1 MRSAQSPWRI
11 KLVREITLIL
21 LIKLA
26 ILLGIKAIWFDAP
39 TLPENGSARVEARF
53 FAVPA
58 PAQPRPSATQEA
70 SR

>member
-1 MRSAQSPWRI
+1 MQSAQSPWRI

-39 TLPENGSARVEARF
+39 TVPEDGLNRVAHHLLSNAGSQSPSTEET
-53 FAVPA
+53 
-58 PAQPRPSATQEA
+58 PR
-70 SR
+70 